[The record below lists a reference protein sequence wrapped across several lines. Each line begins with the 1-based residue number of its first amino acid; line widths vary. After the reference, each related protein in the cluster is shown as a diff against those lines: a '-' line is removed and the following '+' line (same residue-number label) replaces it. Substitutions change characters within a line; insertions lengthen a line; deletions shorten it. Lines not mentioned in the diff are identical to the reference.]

1 MINQRTVIHS
11 LNKRRLPFAALILAL
26 LLMATIPPRA
36 ESQTRSSRVGS
47 NATSA
52 SRDTRSQDGHLM
64 RRIGFGPTAAELELI
79 ARIGNYRYLIQQLSP
94 DNIDDSAMQVHLD
107 ALQPDRDD
115 PMGYIFFPQ
124 RWYLRMVYSR
134 RQLQEKMTLF
144 WHEHFATSVNKAG
157 MLPIMLAVQ
166 EEMMRRN
173 ALGDFR
179 QMLIQI
185 TIDPAM
191 LIWLDNNENNGRGAK
206 PPNENYARELLQLF
220 ALGADQ
226 LNLDGTVK
234 RDAQGRALPA
244 YTESDVR
251 EIARALTG
259 WFVYYDESEKVFKS
273 GFNPEWHDSGSKT
286 ILGRGIA
293 GRSGSDGAREVEDV
307 VDALMAQ
314 PTMAPFIAKI
324 MIWKFAT
331 QTPSPQYVARV
342 ARTFAATNG
351 DIRSTM
357 FSLLID
363 REFWSERVMR
373 SQPKT
378 PIEQFA
384 GALRALEA
392 TTQGR
397 RLLEYG
403 FVTRHL
409 VHYPPTVFGFYPPG
423 EKEKLLA
430 ADTVLMRDNF
440 ALALVFADPR
450 AETRIDLPL
459 LADKYSLDGRPEE
472 VVDKLSDLL
481 MQAPLEARTRER
493 IVKFL
498 TGVGD
503 TRDDG
508 LKTALWLML
517 SSPDY
522 QRN

>member
-1 MINQRTVIHS
+1 MLNPQTVIYP
-11 LNKRRLPFAALILAL
+11 LKKRRMPFVTLIFALALIA
-26 LLMATIPPRA
+26 AIPPRA
-36 ESQTRSSRVGS
+36 EVQTRSSPAGLNS
-47 NATSA
+47 TSA
-52 SRDTRSQDGHLM
+52 SGDTRSQDGHLM
-64 RRIGFGPTAAELELI
+64 RRIGFGPTAAELDLI

-94 DNIDDSAMQVHLD
+94 ENIDDSAMQVHLD
-107 ALQPDRDD
+107 LLQPDSND

-173 ALGDFR
+173 GLGNFR
-179 QMLIQI
+179 QMLIRI

-191 LIWLDNNENNGRGAK
+191 LIWLDNHENNGRGAK

-220 ALGADQ
+220 AIGVDQ

-234 RDAQGRALPA
+234 RDAQGRAISA
-244 YTESDVR
+244 YTENDVK
-251 EIARALTG
+251 EVARALTG
-259 WFVYYDESEKVFKS
+259 WFVYYDEREKIFKP
-273 GFNPEWHDSGSKT
+273 GFNPEWHDSGAKT
-286 ILGRGIA
+286 FLGRSLA
-293 GRSGSDGAREVEDV
+293 GRSGFDGAREVEDV
-307 VDALMAQ
+307 VDVLMAQ
-314 PTMAPFIAKI
+314 PTMAPFMAKI

-331 QTPSPQYVARV
+331 QSPSPRYVARV

-357 FSLLID
+357 FSLLVD
-363 REFWSERVMR
+363 REFWSERVVR

-397 RLLEYG
+397 RLLEFG
-403 FVTRHL
+403 FVARHL

-440 ALALVFADPR
+440 ALALLFAEPR

-459 LADKYSLDGRPEE
+459 LVNKYGLDGKPEE
-472 VVDKLSDLL
+472 MVDKLSDLL
-481 MQAPLEARTRER
+481 MQAPLESRTRER

-498 TGVGD
+498 ADIGN

-508 LKTALWLML
+508 LKIALWLML

>member
-1 MINQRTVIHS
+1 MIYQQTVIH
-11 LNKRRLPFAALILAL
+11 LLKKRGLPFAALLLA
-26 LLMATIPPRA
+26 ATLIAAVPPRA
-36 ESQTRSSRVGS
+36 EAQTRSSQAGS
-47 NATSA
+47 NATSV
-52 SRDTRSQDGHLM
+52 SRNPQSQDGHLM
-64 RRIGFGPTAAELELI
+64 RRIGFGPTAAELDLI
-79 ARIGNYRYLIQQLSP
+79 ARIGNYRYLVQQLYP

-107 ALQPDRDD
+107 LLQPDRDD

-166 EEMMRRN
+166 EEGLRRN
-173 ALGDFR
+173 ALGNFR
-179 QMLIQI
+179 QMLIRI

-220 ALGADQ
+220 ALGVDQ

-234 RDAQGRALPA
+234 RDAQGRAIPA
-244 YTESDVR
+244 YTESDVK
-251 EIARALTG
+251 EVARALTG
-259 WFVYYDESEKVFKS
+259 WFVYYDEREKIFKP
-273 GFNPEWHDSGSKT
+273 GFNPDWHDSGAKT
-286 ILGRGIA
+286 FLGRSIA
-293 GRSGSDGAREVEDV
+293 GRSGFDGAREVEDV
-307 VDALMAQ
+307 VDVLMAQ
-314 PTMAPFIAKI
+314 PAMAPFIAKI

-342 ARTFAATNG
+342 ARTFAATGG

-357 FSLLID
+357 LTLLVD
-363 REFWSERVMR
+363 REFWSERVVR

-384 GALRALEA
+384 GALRALET

-397 RLLEYG
+397 RLLEFG

-430 ADTVLMRDNF
+430 ANTVLMSDNF
-440 ALALVFADPR
+440 ALSLVFADPR

-459 LADKYSLDGRPEE
+459 LVNKYGLDGKPEE

-481 MQAPLEARTRER
+481 VQAPLESRTRER

-498 TGVGD
+498 ADIGN

-508 LKTALWLML
+508 LRIALWLML

>member
-1 MINQRTVIHS
+1 
-11 LNKRRLPFAALILAL
+11 
-26 LLMATIPPRA
+26 
-36 ESQTRSSRVGS
+36 
-47 NATSA
+47 
-52 SRDTRSQDGHLM
+52 
-64 RRIGFGPTAAELELI
+64 
-79 ARIGNYRYLIQQLSP
+79 
-94 DNIDDSAMQVHLD
+94 
-107 ALQPDRDD
+107 
-115 PMGYIFFPQ
+115 
-124 RWYLRMVYSR
+124 MVYSR